1 MLEKY
6 SIHNIVKF
14 KMIEREN
21 KKDITFRKLSKWFI
35 HIENNSNKNDQIKN
49 RSSAASD
56 VYKRQENIAKKIE
69 LIDKKLNGK
78 QR

>member
-21 KKDITFRKLSKWFI
+21 KKDITLKELSKWFMY
-35 HIENNSNKNDQIKN
+35 IENDLNENDQIKN
-49 RSSAASD
+49 VVSF
-56 VYKRQENIAKKIE
+56 
-69 LIDKKLNGK
+69 
-78 QR
+78 